1 MMDKVTFLNDI
12 LNSVRQRFRYE
23 QNLDNR
29 EARRIII
36 EEIFNDG
43 RSRTL
48 NDEELEEF
56 ICRIFYKTTAE
67 CMLRSCQFNYLRSSS
82 FLIIS

>member
-56 ICRIFYKTTAE
+56 ICRIFYKT
-67 CMLRSCQFNYLRSSS
+67 
-82 FLIIS
+82 